1 MNASQK
7 EAWFN
12 LVVVLSAL
20 IVVAAIVPFL
30 GKGAMGGFGLL
41 GFLGLSPVFFR
52 KRHGAVVLDDE
63 ILKFACVRSFARIS
77 FLVAVCARRHDSPGS
92 VRLEWLGSRC
102 PGDGECLVRVDRT
115 RWGDGASH
123 LDPVWSGRPRCRLM
137 LMSRGRSTI

>member
-20 IVVAAIVPFL
+20 VMVTALVPFL

-52 KRHGAVVLDDE
+52 KRHGAVVLDERDTQ
-63 ILKFACVRSFARIS
+63 IRQRSLICAH
-77 FLVAVCARRHDSPGS
+77 LVFWLMFVLAAMTAPAVYGWNGS
-92 VRLEWLGSRC
+92 V
-102 PGDGECLVRVDRT
+102 PVALVM
-115 RWGDGASH
+115 ASVFCG
-123 LDPVWSGRPRCRLM
+123 LIVLQVVSSLATLIQYGR
-137 LMSRGRSTI
+137 SRGGHDAV